1 MSDEHV
7 LYVFNRDWDFADSK
21 KELRFNFRNC
31 NQVFGF
37 VTIASS

>member
-7 LYVFNRDWDFADSK
+7 LYVFDRDWGFADSK
-21 KELRFNFRNC
+21 KELKFNFRKYYH
-31 NQVFGF
+31 VFSF